1 MLPPLALVLG
11 GAASGKSAYAEG
23 LVRAASPARVYLA
36 TAEAYDGEMR
46 AKIARHRDMR
56 AADGWMTIEAPLD
69 VVPALIASTPDQAVL
84 LDCATLWLSN
94 HLLAESDVDVTTTAL
109 MAALAACAAPV
120 VVVSNEVGLSVVPDN
135 ALARCFQQAQ
145 GALNQRLATEA
156 GLVVLVTAGLPL
168 ALKGTLPC
176 APIGTVT

>member
-23 LVRAASPARVYLA
+23 LVRAASPARMYLA
-36 TAEAYDGEMR
+36 TAEAYDDEMR

-56 AADGWMTIEAPLD
+56 ANDGWMTIEAPLD
-69 VVPALIASTPDQAVL
+69 VAQALIAATPDQAIL

-94 HLLAESDVDVTTTAL
+94 HLLAESDVDAATTAL
-109 MAALAACAAPV
+109 IEALAACAAPV

-135 ALARCFQQAQ
+135 ALARRFQQAQ
-145 GALNQRLATEA
+145 GALNQRLAAEA
-156 GLVVLVTAGLPL
+156 GLVALVTAGLPL

-176 APIGTVT
+176 APKGTLS